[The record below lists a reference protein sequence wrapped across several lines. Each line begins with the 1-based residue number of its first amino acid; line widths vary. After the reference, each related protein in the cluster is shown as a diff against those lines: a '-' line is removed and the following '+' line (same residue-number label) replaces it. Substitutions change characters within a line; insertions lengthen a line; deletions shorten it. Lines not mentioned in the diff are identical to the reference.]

1 MAKKIMKAV
10 KDKPQ
15 AWPAPK
21 RGKSRT
27 LMKSRRWQREKGQ
40 ERPHCGAG
48 KLQSLRSFKDRKVWA
63 HKCAAKHDFSS
74 YHIGYM
80 NHKPVSHIHNNLELA
95 RSRHVM
101 KKQKEIQVGASH
113 QWCDV
118 EADEVDVGKEMDL
131 HHKKAKWEQWGGIGR
146 DVILHTDGAKTYRM
160 KLRGVLRDNVALT
173 KKSDGVKGK
182 PVWVKPH
189 FAKMCQHK
197 LPHGKRVTVKLP
209 PAHLPE
215 TQGRVHC
222 ACPVNFE
229 FCSAH
234 TGIEPKAFGS
244 LLARCFRICTPN

>member
-1 MAKKIMKAV
+1 MG
-10 KDKPQ
+10 
-15 AWPAPK
+15 W
-21 RGKSRT
+21 
-27 LMKSRRWQREKGQ
+27 
-40 ERPHCGAG
+40 HCGTRPAQLLG
-48 KLQSLRSFKDRKVWA
+48 SLPSPSKDCG
-63 HKCAAKHDFSS
+63 CA
-74 YHIGYM
+74 
-80 NHKPVSHIHNNLELA
+80 LA
-95 RSRHVM
+95 RPRSD
-101 KKQKEIQVGASH
+101 H
-113 QWCDV
+113 QAGLETRGSDV
-118 EADEVDVGKEMDL
+118 K
-131 HHKKAKWEQWGGIGR
+131 GR